1 MTSNEGMDQRDLVL
15 ASASP
20 RRRDLLGAVGLDFR
34 VAPADLDE
42 EAIAAGLAPEPAALT
57 VAAAKARAIGRADE
71 PAGVV
76 LAADTIVVL
85 DDRMLGKPGSPAAAC
100 RMLAALRDRTHRVV
114 TGVVVRAGAVEE
126 RAAVWSDVR
135 MRAYG
140 DQEIADYV
148 AAGGGRDKAGAYGIQ
163 DEPFRPVAAIDGC
176 WCNVMGLPLWT
187 ALALLDRAGCR
198 SPRRP
203 EAAFA
208 RCASCPLWLG

>member
-1 MTSNEGMDQRDLVL
+1 MMVRRDLVL

-42 EAIAAGLAPEPAALT
+42 DAIAAGLAPEPAAVA
-57 VAAAKARAIGRADE
+57 VAAAKARAIEAE
-71 PAGVV
+71 AVV

-85 DDRMLGKPGSPAAAC
+85 DDRMLGKPASPEDAC
-100 RMLAALRDRTHRVV
+100 HMLEALRDRTHRVV
-114 TGVVVRAGAVEE
+114 TGVVVRSGAAEE
-126 RAAVWSDVR
+126 RAAVWSDVH

-140 DQEIADYV
+140 DQEIAAYV

-198 SPRRP
+198 APWRP
-203 EAAFA
+203 EAAFV
-208 RCASCPLWLG
+208 RCAACPLEPAARR